1 MCQVY
6 YIPIIVNA
14 YFFFLFSEDV
24 EMSTFQEEMNA
35 IGVVKVSTVV

>member
-6 YIPIIVNA
+6 YIQIIINA

-24 EMSTFQEEMNA
+24 EMSIFQEEMNA